1 MPDSLSLYFIFP
13 TELNISK
20 ASHSEQNNLYPI
32 RQFVL
37 WLATKVEKKKMDR
50 NSNTVKKK

>member
-1 MPDSLSLYFIFP
+1 MHFISP